1 LFLLTHLQAELN
13 GRRRQIGD
21 AAQDIN
27 DQLKDLKHRGQ
38 TKVNEKSANQDRLAG
53 LDTQSGQQEHKL
65 QQLSRDSYQAWKWI
79 QAHQDQFEHK
89 IYGPPLIECSLKD
102 PKYANAIESLFQE
115 NDFKAFTAQS
125 RNDFYTLQR
134 ILNRE
139 MKLQDVSLRVC
150 SNSSMDQYQAPL
162 SNVDLRSC
170 GMQGWAID
178 FLNGPDVVLAM
189 LCGEKF
195 LHATAISLGDISQEQ
210 FNHLENS
217 NVRSWVVNG
226 TLFQAVRRREYGAAG
241 NSTRTRA
248 LREAR
253 IWTNRPIDPAAK
265 ELLQQRIRETE
276 SDIAVIKEEMTN
288 LAEQRR
294 ELAAE
299 NKANLEET
307 ESLKADKEAKQR
319 ALTIFKALPTK
330 LDQEEQ
336 KLAAISEYLE
346 GVRGRLENIQKD
358 WDKVLLEKVQ
368 IAIKYSEVVAE
379 FRKTHDGLLELEMQH
394 LEAKSDFETLK
405 ARNEHVQ
412 ATLKAKQDE
421 EKAAAEEAIRE
432 AAKAKEFII
441 HVKRLAAEAEDLA
454 EAGDPALTDYLA
466 AFGRKSADE
475 LEADIESEKAKLEL
489 THEGNSNII
498 KEFEDRQKRID
509 MLHKDLQKFT
519 EQSEEVQS
527 AIKEIREQWEPEL
540 DALIAKISDAFSDSF
555 ARIGCA
561 GQVTVFKASSSDKD
575 DAGNVDGGNLSDQ
588 PAGSD
593 GLDFA
598 NWAIHISVK
607 FRDSEPLSLLD
618 SHRQSGGERA
628 VSTIFYLMALQSLSR
643 APFRVVDEINQGMD
657 PRNER
662 MVHGRM
668 VDIACGEDSRDGE
681 KGPGSQYFLITPK
694 LLSGLKYKRGMRVLN
709 IVSGERMPAYGVG
722 EHRVDFE
729 AWVMKARELGL
740 NKMMGRSGGVGG
752 DMGGTFG
759 GSSNGGLE
767 EDEEEEEEE
776 EDDDGDDEDGV
787 EDERQLGGVNS
798 QRRIAVVAA

>member
-1 LFLLTHLQAELN
+1 LT
-13 GRRRQIGD
+13 
-21 AAQDIN
+21 
-27 DQLKDLKHRGQ
+27 DLKHRGQ
-38 TKVNEKSANQDRLAG
+38 AKVNEKGADQERLAG

-65 QQLSRDSYQAWKWI
+65 QQLSRDSYRAWKWI
-79 QAHQDQFEHK
+79 QEHQDQFEHK
-89 IYGPPLIECSLKD
+89 IYGPPLVECSLKD

-134 ILNRE
+134 VLNRE

-162 SNVDLRSC
+162 SNTDLRSC
-170 GMQGWAID
+170 GMEGWAID

-253 IWTNRPIDPAAK
+253 IWTNRPVDPAAK
-265 ELLQQRIRETE
+265 ERLQQRIRENE
-276 SDIAVIKEEMTN
+276 SDIGAIREEMTN
-288 LAEQRR
+288 LTEKRR

-299 NKANLEET
+299 NKAILEEI
-307 ESLKADKEAKQR
+307 ESLRTDKEAKQR

-336 KLAAISEYLE
+336 KLDAVNEYLE

-368 IAIKYSEVVAE
+368 STIKYAEAVAE
-379 FRKTHDGLLELEMQH
+379 FRKTHDALLELEMQH

-405 ARNEHVQ
+405 SRNEHVQ

-421 EKAAAEEAIRE
+421 EKAAAEEATRE
-432 AAKAKEFII
+432 AAKAKEFIV
-441 HVKRLAAEAEDLA
+441 HVKRLAAEAEELDK
-454 EAGDPALTDYLA
+454 AGDSALTEYLA
-466 AFGRKSADE
+466 AFGRKTADE
-475 LEADIESEKAKLEL
+475 LEADIESEKAKLDL
-489 THEGNSNII
+489 THEGNSNTI

-509 MLHKDLQKFT
+509 MLHKALIKFMEQK
-519 EQSEEVQS
+519 EEVQS
-527 AIKEIREQWEPEL
+527 AIKEIREKWEPEL
-540 DALIAKISDAFSDSF
+540 DALVAKISDAFSDSF

-561 GQVTVFKASSSDKD
+561 GQVTVYKASSSDKD
-575 DAGNVDGGNLSDQ
+575 DASNMDGGNLSDQ

-709 IVSGERMPAYGVG
+709 IVSGEKMPAYGVG
-722 EHRVDFE
+722 QYKVDFE
-729 AWVMKARELGL
+729 AWVMRARELGL
-740 NKMMGRSGGVGG
+740 SKMMGRIGGVVGE
-752 DMGGTFG
+752 DV
-759 GSSNGGLE
+759 GSSFAASDGAVGE
-767 EDEEEEEEE
+767 
-776 EDDDGDDEDGV
+776 DDGDDDDDDEDV
-787 EDERQLGGVNS
+787 IEDEQQLGSVNS
-798 QRRIAVVAA
+798 QRRIAVAA

>member
-1 LFLLTHLQAELN
+1 M
-13 GRRRQIGD
+13 
-21 AAQDIN
+21 
-27 DQLKDLKHRGQ
+27 DLKRRGQ
-38 TKVNEKSANQDRLAG
+38 AKVNEKGADQERLAN

-79 QAHQDQFEHK
+79 QEHEDQFEHK
-89 IYGPPLIECSLKD
+89 VYGPPLVECSLKD

-134 ILNRE
+134 VLNRE

-150 SNSSMDQYQAPL
+150 SNSSMDQYPAPL
-162 SNVDLRSC
+162 SDAELRDC
-170 GMQGWAID
+170 GMEGWAID

-189 LCGEKF
+189 LCGEKS
-195 LHATAISLGDISQEQ
+195 LHATAITLLDISQEQ
-210 FNHLENS
+210 FNRLENS

-253 IWTNRPIDPAAK
+253 IWTNRPVDPAAK
-265 ELLQQRIRETE
+265 DRLQQRIRETE
-276 SDIAVIKEEMTN
+276 LEIATIKEEMVN
-288 LAEQRR
+288 LTERRR
-294 ELAAE
+294 ELATE
-299 NKANLEET
+299 NKTIVEET
-307 ESLKADKEAKQR
+307 ETLRTEKEAKQR

-330 LDQEEQ
+330 LAQEEQ
-336 KLAAISEYLE
+336 KLVTIDEHME
-346 GVRGRLENIQKD
+346 GVRGRLDSIQKD
-358 WDKVLLEKVQ
+358 RDKVLIEKVETT
-368 IAIKYSEVVAE
+368 IKYAEAVAE
-379 FRKTHDGLLELEMQH
+379 FRKTHDALLELEMQH
-394 LEAKSDFETLK
+394 MEAKSDFETLK

-421 EKAAAEEAIRE
+421 EKAAVEESTRE
-432 AAKAKEFII
+432 SAKAKEFII
-441 HVKRLAAEAEDLA
+441 HVKKLAAEAEELA
-454 EAGDPALTDYLA
+454 EAGDTLWKDYLSEY
-466 AFGRKSADE
+466 GKKSGDE
-475 LEADIESEKAKLEL
+475 LEAEIESEKARLDL
-489 THEGNSNII
+489 THEGNSNILQ
-498 KEFEDRQKRID
+498 EFEDRQKRID
-509 MLHKDLQKFT
+509 RLRQGLEKFMQQK
-519 EQSEEVQS
+519 EEVQS
-527 AIKEIREQWEPEL
+527 AIEEVRGKWEPEL
-540 DALIAKISDAFSDSF
+540 DALVAKISDAFSDSF

-561 GQVTVFKASSSDKD
+561 GQVAVYKASSSDHED
-575 DAGNVDGGNLSDQ
+575 NNADQ

-668 VDIACGEDSRDGE
+668 VDIACGGEDEGGSGE
-681 KGPGSQYFLITPK
+681 EGPGSQYFLITPK

-709 IVSGERMPAYGVG
+709 IVSGEKMPAYGVG

-729 AWVMKARELGL
+729 AWVRRARELGL
-740 NKMMGRSGGVGG
+740 GKMMAGIGRGVGVEERRVDSG
-752 DMGGTFG
+752 MHLGSSFG
-759 GSSNGGLE
+759 AGSSNNGAVGDSDGTDAE
-767 EDEEEEEEE
+767 EQM
-776 EDDDGDDEDGV
+776 DGV
-787 EDERQLGGVNS
+787 RTQG
-798 QRRIAVVAA
+798 RVAEVRA